1 MKIKENLIFLGMM
14 GSGKTSI
21 GLIVSQKLN
30 RNFIDIDQEIEK
42 NLEMKISEIFE
53 IKGEEYFR
61 RIEEKVTLNMLKK
74 KNNVISLG
82 GGAFLNKNIKNEIL
96 KNHISF
102 WLNWSPQTLVN
113 RIYKSAKRPIA
124 LNASKNDLI
133 EMINK
138 RSKIYSKALYKI
150 DCENLTKNKIVE
162 EILKIY
168 ETN

>member
-1 MKIKENLIFLGMM
+1 MKIKGNLIFLGMM

-21 GLIVSQKLN
+21 GLIISKKLN
-30 RNFIDIDQEIEK
+30 RNFIDVDQEIEK
-42 NLEMKISEIFE
+42 NLNMKISEIFKT
-53 IKGEEYFR
+53 KGENYFR
-61 RIEEKVTLNMLKK
+61 KVEEKTTLSVLKK

-82 GGAFLNKNIKNEIL
+82 GGAFLNNNIKNEIL

-102 WLNWSPQTLVN
+102 WLNWNPQTLVN
-113 RIYKSAKRPIA
+113 RIYKSVKRPITLDA
-124 LNASKNDLI
+124 TKNDLI

-150 DCENLTKNKIVE
+150 DCENLSKNKIVE
-162 EILKIY
+162 KILKIY

>member
-1 MKIKENLIFLGMM
+1 M
-14 GSGKTSI
+14 
-21 GLIVSQKLN
+21 
-30 RNFIDIDQEIEK
+30 
-42 NLEMKISEIFE
+42 
-53 IKGEEYFR
+53 
-61 RIEEKVTLNMLKK
+61 
-74 KNNVISLG
+74 
-82 GGAFLNKNIKNEIL
+82 NKNIKNEIL

-113 RIYKSAKRPIA
+113 RIYKSVKRPITLHA
-124 LNASKNDLI
+124 TKNDLI